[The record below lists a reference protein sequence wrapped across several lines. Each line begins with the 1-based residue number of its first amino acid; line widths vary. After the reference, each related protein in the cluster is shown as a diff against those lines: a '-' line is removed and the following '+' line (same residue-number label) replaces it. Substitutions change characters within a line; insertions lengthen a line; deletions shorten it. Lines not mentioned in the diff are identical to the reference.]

1 MHVTVLSSRET
12 SEGKTTN
19 TDVVKT
25 IEQSESA
32 LNNVLDS
39 LQVSQQERMKM
50 FDEIRILTTYTSEL
64 QDMAAEV
71 ANIAGQ
77 TNLLALNAAIEA
89 ARAGESGRGFAVVA
103 GEVRNL
109 SSLSSNTG
117 KKMSDKVQVINEAI
131 SNTSK
136 VAESASLEDAEQFN
150 QSKKSLTGVLDQFSS
165 IVHSL
170 AESSSKMER
179 ESEMIA
185 SEIEKLLVDLQ
196 FQDRSSQILA
206 QIEFS
211 LSDLATELAQA
222 EVDDLNEFSS
232 KFDVDTWLAKMEK
245 DYVMLDQRE
254 NHTNK
259 QEQSSSGESDITFF

>member
-1 MHVTVLSSRET
+1 
-12 SEGKTTN
+12 
-19 TDVVKT
+19 
-25 IEQSESA
+25 
-32 LNNVLDS
+32 
-39 LQVSQQERMKM
+39 
-50 FDEIRILTTYTSEL
+50 
-64 QDMAAEV
+64 
-71 ANIAGQ
+71 
-77 TNLLALNAAIEA
+77 
-89 ARAGESGRGFAVVA
+89 
-103 GEVRNL
+103 
-109 SSLSSNTG
+109 
-117 KKMSDKVQVINEAI
+117 
-131 SNTSK
+131 
-136 VAESASLEDAEQFN
+136 
-150 QSKKSLTGVLDQFSS
+150 
-165 IVHSL
+165 
-170 AESSSKMER
+170 MER